1 MASVINKVLIA
12 DLIALFLKK
21 GGRIHKYYLQNPQK
35 SRQTLVHLN
44 GWFSGH
50 NIREAI
56 LKALA
61 GQ

>member
-1 MASVINKVLIA
+1 MDKVSINE
-12 DLIALFLKK
+12 LIALFTQK

-56 LKALA
+56 LRALA